1 MDTWDALEMRYVC
14 VCEWERC
21 QTVEFSLQEV
31 NFTNLL
37 TQNINVPAVIVLN
50 QRSLACTNQFHQQN
64 YAQLYL

>member
-21 QTVEFSLQEV
+21 QTVEFSLEGI

-37 TQNINVPAVIVLN
+37 AQSTNVPAVIVLN
-50 QRSLACTNQFHQQN
+50 RWSLVWTIQFHQQN
-64 YAQLYL
+64 NTQLYL